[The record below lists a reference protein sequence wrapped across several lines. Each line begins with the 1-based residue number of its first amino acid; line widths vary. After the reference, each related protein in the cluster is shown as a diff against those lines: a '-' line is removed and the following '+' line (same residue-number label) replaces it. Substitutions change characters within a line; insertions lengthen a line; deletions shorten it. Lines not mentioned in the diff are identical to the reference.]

1 MTPAITLDTQSLA
14 QVDQLLGRAAALD
27 ALRTD
32 ARSDLVF
39 HAAAIAY
46 QLAAEYPCPTPVP
59 PLPTDLDLAQTVDAA
74 LRLLQELDLDVITAI
89 PDLGQ
94 LNAQVNELRLAL
106 HGASDVGAS

>member
-14 QVDQLLGRAAALD
+14 QVDQLLGRAAALTALRSD
-27 ALRTD
+27 AL
-32 ARSDLVF
+32 SDLVF

-46 QLAAEYPCPTPVP
+46 ELAAEYPCPTPIP
-59 PLPTDLDLAQTVDAA
+59 PLPTEIDLAQTVDSA
-74 LRLLQELDLDVITAI
+74 LRLLQEFDLDVITAI